1 VSSEKRMPC
10 AEVTETGIMTFMTGL
25 DGVVYRRDLGP
36 DTVKLAPSIQE
47 YNPTDDWSEV
57 E

>member
-1 VSSEKRMPC
+1 VISPKRMPC
-10 AEVTETGIMTFMTGL
+10 AEITETGIMTFMTGL
-25 DGVVYRRDLGP
+25 DGVVYQRDLGP
-36 DTVKLAPSIQE
+36 DTVKLAASIQE

>member
-1 VSSEKRMPC
+1 MPC

-25 DGVVYRRDLGP
+25 DGVVYQRDLGP